1 MLMFLMK
8 TASRARSPYAGAAVL
23 AALLLASCADAPAP
37 PPVALAPAPVP
48 PAAPPPPPVALSS
61 DAINAAGAYRAY
73 VTRVATLSPTFANG
87 EAVQQSITVA
97 AAYEPKQFLK
107 GMIAYGALV
116 ALQDANFVAGVRTYG
131 VDPVQRKEMAAKL
144 AANPNYA
151 AAMPG
156 AAGAAGLVVNALN
169 ADGGKI
175 RGLGAQVKQAAYDVQ
190 TQAWS
195 KAAVPNAPARLAN
208 AKALSAAPILPP
220 EEETKKLALAVRGS
234 EATGAPV
241 IPVSAGS
248 VTPPFTPVV
257 SRALAI
263 AAIAALGEGGE
274 GSDALLKGLSE
285 ESTGGF
291 CLNMAKLN
299 LFQCLAV
306 AKPYYEDV
314 FSLGQHILIDTGQCV
329 AKAAGSATVTT
340 ASAASPIAAK

>member
-1 MLMFLMK
+1 MLMFHMK
-8 TASRARSPYAGAAVL
+8 TASRAHAAHAIAATL
-23 AALLLASCADAPAP
+23 AALLLASCANEAP
-37 PPVALAPAPVP
+37 PPAALPPAPVP
-48 PAAPPPPPVALSS
+48 PAAPPPPPVALSN

-73 VTRVATLSPTFANG
+73 VARVTALPGGFSNG
-87 EAVQQSITVA
+87 EAVQSSIVVA

-131 VDPVQRKEMAAKL
+131 VDPAQRKQMAARL
-144 AANPNYA
+144 AADPNYA

-156 AAGAAGLVVNALN
+156 AASAAGLVVNALN

-195 KAAVPNAPARLAN
+195 KAAIPNAPARLAN
-208 AKALSAAPILPP
+208 AKALSASPILPP
-220 EEETKKLALAVRGS
+220 EEETRKLALAVRGS
-234 EATGAPV
+234 EATGAPLISV
-241 IPVSAGS
+241 AAGS
-248 VTPPFTPVV
+248 VSPPFTPVV
-257 SRALAI
+257 SRALAM

-274 GSDALLKGLSE
+274 GSDTLMKGLAE

-314 FSLGQHILIDTGQCV
+314 FCLGQHILIDTGQCV
-329 AKAAGSATVTT
+329 AKAAGAAPVTT
-340 ASAASPIAAK
+340 AAAASPVAAK